1 VQSVPEVPPALAQ
14 PAAGLIGAALPRL
27 AAIARQRA
35 DRLFEPPVGLL
46 ARALRSLLA
55 SASGHVGLL
64 DHVLALGRILDSARP
79 IVVRAGPD
87 RSYQI
92 HAR

>member
-1 VQSVPEVPPALAQ
+1 MQSVLEVPAALAQ

-35 DRLFEPPVGLL
+35 DRLLEPPVGLL
-46 ARALRSLLA
+46 ARALRSLLT
-55 SASGHVGLL
+55 SLFWPGPPLRS
-64 DHVLALGRILDSARP
+64 VLALGRICGSARS

-87 RSYQI
+87 RSYLI
-92 HAR
+92 HAG